1 MTEQDMVRRL
11 SALYSEQGEI
21 YEQILRLSHRQ
32 GELVQAGRDLSEI
45 RLVLQKKNACL
56 ELIKRLELT
65 ERKARRQWE
74 QGKQNWS
81 ASAQQAMNSALH
93 RVGGLIEE
101 ILLVEEKND
110 MEFIKQ
116 MRAMP

>member
-1 MTEQDMVRRL
+1 MVRRL

-21 YEQILRLSHRQ
+21 YEQILRLSRQ
-32 GELVQAGRDLSEI
+32 QGQMVQAGRDLSEI
-45 RLVLQKKNACL
+45 RQVLQKKNACL

-65 ERKARRQWE
+65 ERQARRQWE
-74 QGKQNWS
+74 RGKHQWS
-81 ASAQQAMNSALH
+81 ATAQKTLNTALH
-93 RVGGLIEE
+93 QVGSLIEE
-101 ILLVEEKND
+101 ILLLEEKND